1 MQRYKLAALAKG
13 QKRTSVVLPAVMP
26 ALGPQ
31 REYLAVLRAML
42 RELSRETRET
52 IVPLAVDEISRNKA
66 MMRDAEPSW
75 FDRLIALSVRLG
87 IVAEQTVVRILGLEA
102 ARHSDRFMASAK
114 RALGVDLA
122 AVVRNEDLAEYL
134 RTSAT
139 RNAALIKGL
148 ADETVKRVQQVV
160 TTAVINGQ
168 PATVLRKTLTEQF
181 QIADRRAQLI
191 ARDQISKLTSD
202 LNRIRHEQAGITT
215 YTWRTSADERVR
227 PRHRA
232 LEGKVYKYGE
242 ATGAE
247 GGLPPGQ
254 PIRCR
259 CVAAAIVE
267 F

>member
-13 QKRTSVVLPAVMP
+13 QKRTSVVLPTVTP
-26 ALGPQ
+26 ALGPE

-42 RELSRETRET
+42 RELSREARES
-52 IVPLAVDEISRNKA
+52 IVPLAVEEIGRNKA

-75 FDRLIALSVRLG
+75 FDRLISLSVRLG
-87 IVAEQTVVRILGLEA
+87 IIADQAVVRILGLEA
-102 ARHSDRFMASAK
+102 ARHSDRFMATAK
-114 RALGVDLA
+114 RALGVDLT
-122 AVVRNEDLAEYL
+122 AVVRNEDLTEYL
-134 RTSAT
+134 RTAAT

-168 PATVLRKTLTEQF
+168 TATILRKTLTEQF
-181 QIADRRAQLI
+181 QIEDRRAQLI

-202 LNRIRHEQAGITT
+202 LNKIRHEQAGITT

-227 PRHRA
+227 ERHRA